1 MRTKQIGWSPTATT
15 VVAIVVPPKDAIK
28 EIEVLPCDHIM
39 IIHQVACHEG
49 GKVDKE
55 LVVAGGLVLLDL
67 RMTILLGPLH

>member
-1 MRTKQIGWSPTATT
+1 MAIG
-15 VVAIVVPPKDAIK
+15 VPPEDALK

-39 IIHQVACHEG
+39 VIHQVARHEG

-67 RMTILLGPLH
+67 RMKILLGRLH